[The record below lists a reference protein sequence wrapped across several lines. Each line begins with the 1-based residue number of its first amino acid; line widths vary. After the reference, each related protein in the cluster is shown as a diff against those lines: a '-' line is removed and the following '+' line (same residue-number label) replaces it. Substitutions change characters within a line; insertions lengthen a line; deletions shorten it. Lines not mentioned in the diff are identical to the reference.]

1 MPAPL
6 SFAVADAGNIAA
18 TSSLVARPGL
28 RPAPDRPS
36 RGLQCACAAATPA
49 RWSSAGVAR
58 PQAACRPRSV
68 LTRHLVDFVHR
79 WRLVLCNTCLT
90 QVLRC
95 LFTPTRRLGCAKTA
109 VVAPPSPQRG
119 ALTRPA
125 NITRGDYAHWP
136 RGTLPDGRRP
146 LSRVRPSAR
155 IIRVMYA
162 VRGSQLRFAA
172 SAVRWR
178 HCVPHLMFF
187 PTLAGPRRRAAA
199 GLKAV
204 FRFRLERPGLPP
216 FKSKTPCRPERSC
229 ACLPGSG

>member
-1 MPAPL
+1 VQHM
-6 SFAVADAGNIAA
+6 
-18 TSSLVARPGL
+18 
-28 RPAPDRPS
+28 
-36 RGLQCACAAATPA
+36 
-49 RWSSAGVAR
+49 
-58 PQAACRPRSV
+58 
-68 LTRHLVDFVHR
+68 
-79 WRLVLCNTCLT
+79 LT

-216 FKSKTPCRPERSC
+216 FKSKTPCHPERSC